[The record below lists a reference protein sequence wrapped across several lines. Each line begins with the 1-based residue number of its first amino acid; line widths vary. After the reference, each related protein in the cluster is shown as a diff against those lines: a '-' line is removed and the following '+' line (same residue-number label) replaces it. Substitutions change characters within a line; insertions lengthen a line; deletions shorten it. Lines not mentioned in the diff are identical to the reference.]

1 MTLHQSLSSTSGVK
15 TIPVVWGSGKLGGR
29 SYAANRQG
37 LYELFEIFD
46 CVCTVR
52 NVDMM
57 SKHVVLTGR
66 VGGEALAN
74 RGGEARLVDD
84 RDLSAMVGKTQEKSC

>member
-37 LYELFEIFD
+37 LYELFEILN
-46 CVCTVR
+46 CVCTIR
-52 NVDMM
+52 NEEMM
-57 SKHVVLTGR
+57 SKHVVVTGR

-84 RDLSAMVGKTQEKSC
+84 GDLSAMVGETQDTSC